1 MILLTCILLVQDFH
15 LAKRHYDMAME
26 TNAEA
31 YLPVII
37 SLVKLHARSIWHTL
51 KGGKNG
57 LDLWNFE
64 EEISMS
70 THLL

>member
-1 MILLTCILLVQDFH
+1 
-15 LAKRHYDMAME
+15 MALE

-64 EEISMS
+64 EEIGRS
-70 THLL
+70 TLSSQ